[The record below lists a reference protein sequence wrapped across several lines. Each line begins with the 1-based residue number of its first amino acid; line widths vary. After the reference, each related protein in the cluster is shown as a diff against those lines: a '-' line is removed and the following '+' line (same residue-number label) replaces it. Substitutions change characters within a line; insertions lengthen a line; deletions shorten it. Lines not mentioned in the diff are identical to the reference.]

1 MLAALA
7 KARHRKRHELGIFS
21 SMHRMQP
28 AEGQGAILVDWV
40 ASIKVCMAIADAA
53 EAAPRAPCTN
63 LLERCHGRVTLENR
77 AGLWRSQARGFF
89 GIDIAPGGA
98 VDLVLDVEKER
109 LPFADGSVEYI
120 YSSHT
125 FEHLERPGSP
135 IPTLREIVR
144 VARHGATVEIWTP
157 YGKSND
163 ALLLGH
169 RNFYTETHWQ
179 HICFL
184 YDEFYLG
191 KGPGRFVWE
200 KSQYV
205 LTHGCMEELARVGI
219 TIDFALKYMYNGA
232 LEFGVFLKVDKT
244 LTKGPSTVP
253 VREFG
258 YERGQLL
265 QPPALAGSVPI
276 PPSAPRPEHD
286 LRSILSRDL
295 KKHFPRIHALAGPP
309 TGH

>member
-1 MLAALA
+1 MA
-7 KARHRKRHELGIFS
+7 
-21 SMHRMQP
+21 
-28 AEGQGAILVDWV
+28 V
-40 ASIKVCMAIADAA
+40 AAA
-53 EAAPRAPCTN
+53 EAAPRAPRTKF
-63 LLERCHGRVTLENR
+63 
-77 AGLWRSQARGFF
+77 ARKVGMDVSPSRIELGCGDHKRDGFF
-89 GIDIAPGGA
+89 GIDIAPGSA
-98 VDLVLDVEKER
+98 VDLVLDVEQEP
-109 LPFADGSVEYI
+109 LPFADDSVEYI

-219 TIDFALKYMYNGA
+219 TIDFALKYMYNVA

-244 LTKGPSTVP
+244 LTKGPSMVP
-253 VREFG
+253 ARELG
-258 YERGQLL
+258 YARGQLL
-265 QPPALAGSVPI
+265 QPPA
-276 PPSAPRPEHD
+276 APRPEDD

-295 KKHFPRIHALAGPP
+295 KKHFPRIHALARSAYRAVK
-309 TGH
+309 